1 MLKTIKLTPCLNRY
15 SIAEERAPKMHKDDP
30 WQLVKTIFI
39 VAIAVFSYISYE
51 IATSLGADFGV
62 TAMATLYTVI
72 VAFVIFFLL
81 RNYFNTKPIYYPAV
95 MAAFIFPGWWKVIG
109 NVAGKL
115 QEPVWWNTN
124 WFKYGL
130 EAFFVLWVL
139 FLLFENND
147 R

>member
-1 MLKTIKLTPCLNRY
+1 
-15 SIAEERAPKMHKDDP
+15 MHKDDP
-30 WQLVKTIFI
+30 WQLIKVIAVI
-39 VAIAVFSYISYE
+39 AIAVFSYISYT

-62 TAMATLYTVI
+62 TAVATLYAVF

-81 RNYFNTKPIYYPAV
+81 RNYFNAELIYYPLV
-95 MAAFIFPGWWKVIG
+95 MAVFIFPGWWKVIE

-115 QEPVWWNTN
+115 QELVWWNTD

-130 EAFFVLWVL
+130 EAFFVLWVM
-139 FLLFENND
+139 FLLFKNNG